1 MSGGLERNL
10 ADREVDSL
18 LDQIQADY
26 RVTAIDTGLSVPD
39 ARVMQALRAVPRH
52 LFVPTD
58 LLPSAYF
65 NQPLP
70 IGHGQTISQPYIVA
84 LMTDLIQPKADSVV
98 LEVGTG
104 SGYQAAILGRL
115 VKQVYSVE
123 IIDKLAEQ
131 ARQRLLGLGLTNIEV
146 LAGNG
151 HFGWPEHAPYDAI
164 LVAAAA
170 DRIPPALIAQ
180 LKPGGRLVMPVGG
193 YLGGQ
198 SLMLVSKDARGLID
212 TRNVLPVMFVP
223 LVAEP
228 AVGRGADG
236 SGTAGGQACR
246 NP

>member
-1 MSGGLERNL
+1 MNAHFKSQQDWDVNMPEADLLLEQI
-10 ADREVDSL
+10 REEARETEV
-18 LDQIQADY
+18 Y
-26 RVTAIDTGLSVPD
+26 TGRTVFD
-39 ARVMQALRAVPRH
+39 KRGMQALRAVPRH

-65 NQPLP
+65 NRPLP

-84 LMTDLIQPKADSVV
+84 LMTDLIQPNADSVV

-104 SGYQAAILGRL
+104 SGYQAAILGQL

-123 IIDKLAEQ
+123 IIDKLAVQ
-131 ARQRLLGLGLTNIEV
+131 ARERLHRLGYLNIEV

-164 LVAAAA
+164 LVTAAAE
-170 DRIPPALIAQ
+170 RIPAALINQ
-180 LKPGGRLVMPVGG
+180 LKPGGRLVIPIGG

-228 AVGRGADG
+228 A
-236 SGTAGGQACR
+236 
-246 NP
+246 